1 MLKTDARFQGK
12 PRRERGKNGGR
23 GAEGGGL
30 TIMQAM
36 RLSRSHLDRSLSI
49 SQQRAHALS
58 SHALAAAF
66 RRNHRGT
73 GKGGRERVFQMF
85 GWVDND

>member
-1 MLKTDARFQGK
+1 V
-12 PRRERGKNGGR
+12 ERM
-23 GAEGGGL
+23 EGGEPRVEVL

-36 RLSRSHLDRSLSI
+36 RLSRSHLGRSLSI

-58 SHALAAAF
+58 SLALAAAF
-66 RRNHRGT
+66 RRNHRET